1 MTAVLKIYTADE
13 LFLRVSL
20 SRWQCE
26 MVENIKGTF
35 IL

>member
-1 MTAVLKIYTADE
+1 MTAVLKIYTVDE

-20 SRWQCE
+20 LHWQCE